1 LKLNQPLML
10 FDISV
15 RNVDA
20 DVNELAHVQVFNV
33 DDLNTVVAQNQ
44 ESRRQM
50 AMEAQLL
57 IEEELEAFCVW
68 YRSVA
73 FFHY

>member
-1 LKLNQPLML
+1 ML

-15 RNVDA
+15 PRNVDA

-44 ESRRQM
+44 ESRRQT
-50 AMEAQLL
+50 MEAQLL

-68 YRSVA
+68 YRQ
-73 FFHY
+73 